1 VEDRNGDARQ
11 DGADDL
17 RFFRGAGAALSSV
30 IVEETGMIRDTTI
43 HTSAGGNRK
52 PLKNA
57 AGLYNSFLM
66 LL

>member
-1 VEDRNGDARQ
+1 MEDRNGDARQ

-17 RFFRGAGAALSSV
+17 RFFRGAGAALSV

-43 HTSAGGNRK
+43 HTSAGENRK